1 MNTVTNIA
9 YEIIIADDKST
20 DETKNITKY
29 FHNGRVTVNETDEKG
44 FVTGC
49 NRVAKLAKGKYI
61 VFLNNDTQVQKNWLS
76 SLVRLIESDESIG
89 MTGSKLV
96 YPDGSLQEDG
106 GIIWNDGTGWNY
118 GRGTPHSFITAQ
130 NIIM

>member
-20 DETKNITKY
+20 DET
-29 FHNGRVTVNETDEKG
+29 
-44 FVTGC
+44 
-49 NRVAKLAKGKYI
+49 
-61 VFLNNDTQVQKNWLS
+61 
-76 SLVRLIESDESIG
+76 IG

-96 YPDGSLQEDG
+96 YPDGSLQKAE

-118 GRGTPHSFITAQ
+118 GRGTPSFITAQ